1 MDNKE
6 LDFGLDEEAVENT
19 EETKEKVVSLEEK
32 KVRKPWVDWDVG
44 GRTYKLILST
54 TNIMKVEEKYRTN
67 IVNLISVDGLP
78 RLSVMLT
85 IVQAA
90 MLEYQHG
97 IRSDKVTAIYEQYLR
112 EGGSQ
117 TDLLSDVIIPVMS
130 VSGFFTETQA
140 AVMESKMD
148 GMDALI

>member
-6 LDFGLDEEAVENT
+6 LNFGLDEEAVDT
-19 EETKEKVVSLEEK
+19 EETSEKAVSMEEK
-32 KVRKPWVDWDVG
+32 KARKPWVDWEVG
-44 GRTYKLILST
+44 GKTYKLVLST
-54 TNIMKVEEKYRTN
+54 PNIMKVEEKYRTN

-130 VSGFFTETQA
+130 VSGFFTEAQA
-140 AVMESKMD
+140 AVMENKMD

>member
-6 LDFGLDEEAVENT
+6 LDFGLDEETVETT
-19 EETKEKVVSLEEK
+19 EGTEKVVSMEEK
-32 KVRKPWVDWDVG
+32 KKRKPWVDWEVG
-44 GRTYKLILST
+44 GNTYKLVLST
-54 TNIMKVEEKYRTN
+54 ANIMKVEEKYRTN
-67 IVNLISVDGLP
+67 IVNLVSVDGLP

-85 IVQAA
+85 VVQAA
-90 MLEYQHG
+90 MLEFQHG

-130 VSGFFTETQA
+130 VSGFFTEAQA
-140 AVMESKMD
+140 AVMENKMD

>member
-6 LDFGLDEEAVENT
+6 LDFGLDEETVET
-19 EETKEKVVSLEEK
+19 EETEKVVSMEEK
-32 KVRKPWVDWDVG
+32 KKRKPWVDWEVG
-44 GRTYKLILST
+44 GNMYKLVLTT

-67 IVNLISVDGLP
+67 IVNLVSVDGLP

-90 MLEYQHG
+90 MLEFQHG

-130 VSGFFTETQA
+130 VSGFFTEAQA
-140 AVMESKMD
+140 AVMENKMD

>member
-78 RLSVMLT
+78 RLSVLF
-85 IVQAA
+85 A
-90 MLEYQHG
+90 
-97 IRSDKVTAIYEQYLR
+97 RS
-112 EGGSQ
+112 
-117 TDLLSDVIIPVMS
+117 
-130 VSGFFTETQA
+130 
-140 AVMESKMD
+140 
-148 GMDALI
+148 

>member
-97 IRSDKVTAIYEQYLR
+97 IRSDKVTEIYEQYLR

-130 VSGFFTETQA
+130 VSGFFTEAQA
-140 AVMESKMD
+140 AVMENKMD

>member
-32 KVRKPWVDWDVG
+32 KARKPWFDWDVG

-54 TNIMKVEEKYRTN
+54 TNIMKVE
-67 IVNLISVDGLP
+67 
-78 RLSVMLT
+78 
-85 IVQAA
+85 
-90 MLEYQHG
+90 
-97 IRSDKVTAIYEQYLR
+97 EQYLR

>member
-6 LDFGLDEEAVENT
+6 LDFGLDEETVET
-19 EETKEKVVSLEEK
+19 EETEKVVSMEDK
-32 KVRKPWVDWDVG
+32 KKRKPWVDWEVG
-44 GRTYKLILST
+44 GKTYKLVLTT

-67 IVNLISVDGLP
+67 IVNLVSVDGLP

-130 VSGFFTETQA
+130 ASGFFTEAQA
-140 AVMESKMD
+140 AVMENKMD